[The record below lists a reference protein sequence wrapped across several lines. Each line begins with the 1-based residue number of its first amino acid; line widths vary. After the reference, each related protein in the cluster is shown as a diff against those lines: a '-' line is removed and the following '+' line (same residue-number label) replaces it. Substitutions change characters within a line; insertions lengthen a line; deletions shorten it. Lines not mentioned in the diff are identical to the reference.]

1 MITTHH
7 LGVPGARLFYTVSGS
22 GPLLLIAQ
30 GGAQDAD
37 GARLLAEELPD
48 FTVVS
53 WDRRGLSRSTVE
65 PSETPLTLSVHA
77 DDARRILDAVSP
89 GTPAY
94 VFGSSIGALVGLDLL
109 TRSPEHV
116 RRLVAHEPPIA
127 ALLDPARTA
136 ELVGMED
143 KLAAAYRAGGALAA
157 MREFIASFGVDP
169 SDHEPH
175 VSAPARSPSQLVN
188 FERFLSVDGPAVR
201 RYRLDLAAIRA
212 HAATLVVAVGASSR
226 ATLHAAP
233 ALALASMLGTEAVE
247 LPGGHGG
254 YGTHPRAFAAAL
266 RAVLR

>member
-22 GPLLLIAQ
+22 GPVLLIAQ

-65 PSETPLTLSVHA
+65 PGEPPLALSVHA
-77 DDARRILDAVSP
+77 DDARQILDAVSP

-116 RRLVAHEPPIA
+116 RRLVAHEPPVP
-127 ALLDPARTA
+127 ALLDPTRTA
-136 ELVGMED
+136 ELVGMQE
-143 KLAAAYRAGGALAA
+143 KLEAAYRAGGALAG

-188 FERFLSVDGPAVR
+188 VERFLSVDAPAVR
-201 RYRLDLAAIRA
+201 LYRLDLAAVRA

-226 ATLHAAP
+226 ATLHAAS
-233 ALALASMLGTEAVE
+233 ALALASTLGTEVVE

-254 YGTHPRAFAAAL
+254 YGMHPRAFAAAL
-266 RAVLR
+266 RALLR

>member
-7 LGVPGARLFYTVSGS
+7 LDVPGARCFYTISGS

-37 GARLLAEELPD
+37 GAQLLAEQLPD

-65 PSETPLTLSVHA
+65 PGEPPLALSVHA

-94 VFGSSIGALVGLDLL
+94 VFGSSFGALVGLDLL
-109 TRSPEHV
+109 TRSPDHV
-116 RRLVAHEPPIA
+116 RRLVAHEPPIP

-136 ELVGMED
+136 ELVDMQD
-143 KLAAAYRAGGALAA
+143 KLEAAYRAGGALAS
-157 MREFIASFGVDP
+157 MRELIASFGVDP

-175 VSAPARSPSQLVN
+175 ISAPARSPSQLVN

-201 RYRLDLAAIRA
+201 RYRLDLAAVRA

-226 ATLHAAP
+226 ATLHAAS

-266 RAVLR
+266 RAVLQ